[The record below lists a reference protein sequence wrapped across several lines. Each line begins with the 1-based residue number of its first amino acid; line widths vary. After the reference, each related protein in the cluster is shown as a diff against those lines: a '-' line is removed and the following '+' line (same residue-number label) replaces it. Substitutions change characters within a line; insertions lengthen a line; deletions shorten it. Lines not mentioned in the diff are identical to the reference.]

1 MKHTAGI
8 WAITGML
15 IAPLAHADVILHTFN
30 WKYSEV
36 TAKADLIK
44 SAGYKQV
51 LISPPLKSSG
61 NEWWAR
67 YQPQDLRLVDSP
79 LGNKQDLEQLI
90 AAMKARGIAV
100 YADVVLNHM
109 ANESWK
115 RSDLNYPGNDL
126 LQSYASNPAY
136 FERQKLFGDL
146 GKTSFPVR
154 IFIPKGASA
163 TGAIRVMSSIGDSVA
178 VPVTR
183 GCRIWI
189 PTTG

>member
-8 WAITGML
+8 WAIAGML
-15 IAPLAHADVILHTFN
+15 IVPLAHADVILHAFN

-115 RSDLNYPGNDL
+115 RQDLNYPGNEL

-146 GKTSFPVR
+146 GQNFLSGQDFHPE
-154 IFIPKGASA
+154 
-163 TGAIRVMSSIGDSVA
+163 
-178 VPVTR
+178 
-183 GCRIWI
+183 GCISDWSD
-189 PTTG
+189 PG

>member
-8 WAITGML
+8 WAIAGML
-15 IAPLAHADVILHTFN
+15 IAPLAHADVILHAFN

-44 SAGYKQV
+44 AAGYKQV

-61 NEWWAR
+61 DEWWAR
-67 YQPQDLRLVDSP
+67 YQPQDLRLIDTP

-90 AAMKARGIAV
+90 AAMQTRGIAV

-115 RSDLNYPGNDL
+115 RSDLNYPGSEL
-126 LQSYASNPAY
+126 LQSYAGNPAY

-146 GKTSFPVR
+146 GQNFLAAQDFHPE
-154 IFIPKGASA
+154 
-163 TGAIRVMSSIGDSVA
+163 
-178 VPVTR
+178 
-183 GCRIWI
+183 GCITDWNNPGHVQYWRRC
-189 PTTG
+189 G